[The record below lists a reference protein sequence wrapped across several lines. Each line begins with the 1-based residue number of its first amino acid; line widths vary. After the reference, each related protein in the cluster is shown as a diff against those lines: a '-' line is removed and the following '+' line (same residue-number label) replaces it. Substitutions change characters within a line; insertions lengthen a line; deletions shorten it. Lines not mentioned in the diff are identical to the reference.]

1 MHCTSLSKYLE
12 NEKRNTEKTAL
23 HIIHVIQLK
32 RYLNIKSIENA
43 LTIVHSDVKLTP
55 FEENQ

>member
-32 RYLNIKSIENA
+32 RYLKHKE
-43 LTIVHSDVKLTP
+43 H
-55 FEENQ
+55 